1 LMTSRPDLLDPDIV
15 SRASVQIPILDLQ
28 GAEREEFVVQLLT
41 RGGIAVPDEFK
52 PTLFKTT
59 ETWSSRDL
67 SELIAEA
74 KAHKDTPLQKV
85 LELWR
90 PPAAEALPE
99 RRRFQGLIAA
109 KHCSYPAVLPPW
121 ITELTV
127 EKRERE
133 VETLRMKL
141 GL

>member
-1 LMTSRPDLLDPDIV
+1 V
-15 SRASVQIPILDLQ
+15 Q

-41 RGGIAVPDEFK
+41 RAGITVPDEFK
-52 PTLFKTT
+52 PTLLKAT

-74 KAHKDTPLQKV
+74 KAHKDASLHKV

-127 EKRERE
+127 EQRERE
-133 VETLRMKL
+133 IDMLRHKL

>member
-1 LMTSRPDLLDPDIV
+1 MTVWRKRTTAKIGFSPSFR
-15 SRASVQIPILDLQ
+15 S
-28 GAEREEFVVQLLT
+28 
-41 RGGIAVPDEFK
+41 AVCAI
-52 PTLFKTT
+52 
-59 ETWSSRDL
+59 

-74 KAHKDTPLQKV
+74 KAHKDTPLQRV
-85 LELWR
+85 LEFWR

-127 EKRERE
+127 EQRERE
-133 VETLRMKL
+133 IDMLRHKL
-141 GL
+141 GV